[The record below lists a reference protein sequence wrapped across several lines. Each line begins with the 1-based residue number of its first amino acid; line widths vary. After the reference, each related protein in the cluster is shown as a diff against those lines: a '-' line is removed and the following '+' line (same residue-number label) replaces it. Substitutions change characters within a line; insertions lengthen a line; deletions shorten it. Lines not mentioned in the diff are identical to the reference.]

1 MFPIWQKLNYLAGL
15 TYPTYGDAVGGGKGM
30 VAPFCQLTIGDMYKD
45 SDGYI
50 SSLTYTVQDQ
60 TTWETEFTKLPKYL
74 QVAVNYIYI
83 GRRLPSS
90 TSKHFEVDWVQDEYK
105 GDDFFKG
112 ASFSISDEAF
122 KLPPVQSSLKFGLGR
137 DVNKKNLTA
146 KGVKDILNNAGF

>member
-15 TYPTYGDAVGGGKGM
+15 TYPSYGDAVGGGKGM

-90 TSKHFEVDWVQDEYK
+90 TSKHFEVDCVQDEYT
-105 GDDFFKG
+105 GDDILDG
-112 ASFSISDEAF
+112 ASFNVSDGSLF
-122 KLPPVQSSLKFGLGR
+122 NLPAQSSLRFGLGR
-137 DVNKKNLTA
+137 DVSKKNLTA